1 MASPN
6 ISLLGATYN
15 GVAGVTLPKS
25 GGGTATFPWVEGSQT
40 YTTNGTYDVSGL
52 AEAVVSVSGGGGAT
66 PKWGVLRSD
75 AELVKT
81 VTYDKLLVA
90 NEGIT
95 IPSYSTS
102 AKTLITSANL
112 SVETVNI
119 STYDYVVT
127 FVSLTYPIYDTDTK
141 SSARM
146 DYNMSSAQF
155 ELVSFP
161 ANSIHSL
168 DNTKTYTSSLAGTF
182 TATNQ
187 QGKTVYW
194 SSASAIK
201 AGAAYYG
208 VYATP
213 PTPTISSSSLTLTS
227 PAYTMRGS
235 STYLNSTN
243 WGHITDI
250 RAQYIIQLYRVP
262 VSSSI
267 QGFMQKSSF
276 QHIHDCA
283 ISANHTLTT

>member
-1 MASPN
+1 MSIATEITRLQTAKAN
-6 ISLLGATYN
+6 IKTSIEN
-15 GVAGVTLPKS
+15 KGVTVPSATTLDGYPALIDS
-25 GGGTATFPWVEGSQT
+25 IQTGGGGTS
-40 YTTNGTYDVSGL
+40 
-52 AEAVVSVSGGGGAT
+52 T

-75 AELVKT
+75 ATLVKSW
-81 VTYDKLLVA
+81 TYDKLLVT

-95 IPSYSTS
+95 IPSYATS
-102 AKTLITSANL
+102 AKTLIASTNL
-112 SVETVNI
+112 SVETVDI
-119 STYDYVVT
+119 SAYDYIVT
-127 FVSLTYPIYDTDTK
+127 FVSLTYPIYNTDTK

-155 ELVSFP
+155 ELVSFR

-168 DNTKTYTSSLAGTF
+168 DNTKMYTSSLAGTL

-187 QGKTVYW
+187 QSKTVYW

-201 AGAAYYG
+201 VGAAYYG
-208 VYATP
+208 VYASP
-213 PTPTISSSSLTLTS
+213 LEPTFSSGNLTLRS
-227 PAYTMRGS
+227 PTYIMRGS
-235 STYLNSTN
+235 TTYLNSTN
-243 WGHITDI
+243 WGKITDI

-283 ISANHTLTT
+283 ISASHTLTT

>member
-1 MASPN
+1 MSIASE
-6 ISLLGATYN
+6 ISRLQSAKASIKTSIQGK
-15 GVAGVTLPKS
+15 GVTVPS
-25 GGGTATFPWVEGSQT
+25 SATLDAFPSYISAIPT
-40 YTTNGTYDVSGL
+40 
-52 AEAVVSVSGGGGAT
+52 GGGGAT

-75 AELVKT
+75 ATLVKSW
-81 VTYDKLLVA
+81 TYDKLLVT

-95 IPSYSTS
+95 IPAYATS
-102 AKTLITSANL
+102 AKTLIVSTNL
-112 SVETVNI
+112 SVETVDI
-119 STYDYVVT
+119 SAYDYIVT
-127 FVSLTYPIYDTDTK
+127 FVSLTYPIYNTDTK

-168 DNTKTYTSSLAGTF
+168 DNTKMYTSSLAGTL

-201 AGAAYYG
+201 AAAAYYG
-208 VYATP
+208 VYASP
-213 PTPTISSSSLTLTS
+213 SAPTIASGGKLTIVS
-227 PAYTMRGS
+227 PVYIMRGS
-235 STYLNSTN
+235 NTYLNSTN
-243 WGHITDI
+243 WGNITDI
-250 RAQYIIQLYRVP
+250 RAQYIIQLYCIP

-283 ISANHTLTT
+283 ISASHTLTT

>member
-1 MASPN
+1 MSIASEISRLQSAKNN
-6 ISLLGATYN
+6 IRFAIESKG
-15 GVAGVTLPKS
+15 
-25 GGGTATFPWVEGSQT
+25 
-40 YTTNGTYDVSGL
+40 
-52 AEAVVSVSGGGGAT
+52 VSVPAAATIDAFPSYISAIPTGGGGAT

-81 VTYDKLLVA
+81 VTYDKLLVT

-95 IPSYSTS
+95 IPAYATS
-102 AKTLITSANL
+102 AKPIIASTNL
-112 SVETVNI
+112 SVETVDI
-119 STYDYVVT
+119 SAYDYIVT
-127 FVSLTYPIYDTDTK
+127 FVSLTYPIYNTDTK

-155 ELVSFP
+155 ELVSFR

-168 DNTKTYTSSLAGTF
+168 DNTKMYTSSLAGTL

-187 QGKTVYW
+187 QSKTVYW

-201 AGAAYYG
+201 VGAAYYG
-208 VYATP
+208 VYASP
-213 PTPTISSSSLTLTS
+213 LEPTFSSGNLTLKS
-227 PAYTMRGS
+227 PTYIMRGS
-235 STYLNSTN
+235 TTYLNSTN
-243 WGHITDI
+243 WGKITDI

-283 ISANHTLTT
+283 ISASHTLTT